1 VFASR
6 ESGHARASTVSMT
19 SAASAAHWRTQM
31 NSIIDLAGVGGAI
44 AVSIALAVGLE
55 WLSLRGLM
63 LLMPGK
69 SAPLAMTEEVAVQPP
84 AERKAA

>member
-1 VFASR
+1 
-6 ESGHARASTVSMT
+6 
-19 SAASAAHWRTQM
+19 M

-55 WLSLRGLM
+55 WVSLRGLM

-69 SAPLAMTEEVAVQPP
+69 PSPVAAMKEVVVKRPGQH
-84 AERKAA
+84 KAG